1 MFFDMEVGK
10 PFASDPKVE
19 DELKAAKLIDEP
31 APLPWRDA
39 ELEFLMRALGLE
51 NTLLNEVD
59 P

>member
-10 PFASDPKVE
+10 PFESDPKVE
-19 DELKAAKLIDEP
+19 EELKAAKLIDEP

-51 NTLLNEVD
+51 NTLLNDIEF
-59 P
+59 